1 MIYNELTSFET
12 LYQAYLTARKCKRK
26 KTATA
31 EYEANALACTDKLS
45 RKLRAHRYRP
55 GGFRTFHIYE
65 PKIRLVQAP
74 AFVDKVV
81 LHAVTDNVLYDAVT
95 KGFVRDN
102 CASQNGKGTQYA
114 LMRLKLH
121 LAQFYR
127 RYQTADGWVLK
138 CDIHHFFAS
147 INHEILKGK
156 LRALFE
162 RRGVDP
168 EVYELLCIYIDSTEG
183 LPLGYQTS
191 QLFALLMLDG
201 MDHFIQEER
210 GFRLFGRGMDD
221 FYVIART
228 KSELQELLA
237 EIRKFVGAL
246 ELELNGKTNIFPLR
260 NGLDFLGFHSYLT
273 DTGAVIQKLRRANVQ
288 RMRKKIKRWRKEYP
302 AGKIEKAK
310 ILEAFQGWDAFA
322 AYGDT
327 YSLRRKFAAEVSQI
341 ISEPVRIHRK
351 INSTRAAREARRKKQ
366 QRCIERK
373 AQRIRDSMQPRPLE
387 VPPWN

>member
-1 MIYNELTSFET
+1 MTYNGLTSFET
-12 LYQAYLTARKCKRK
+12 LYRAYLIARKCKRK
-26 KTATA
+26 KAVTA

-55 GGFRTFHIYE
+55 GGFRTFYVHE

-121 LAQFYR
+121 LVQFYR

-288 RMRKKIKRWRKEYP
+288 RMRKKIKCWQKEYP
-302 AGKIEKAK
+302 AGKVEKAK
-310 ILEAFQGWDAFA
+310 ILEAFRGWDAFA

-327 YSLRRKFAAEVSQI
+327 YSLRRKFAAEVSRI
-341 ISEPVRIHRK
+341 ISEPVQIHRK

>member
-1 MIYNELTSFET
+1 MTYNDLTSFET
-12 LYQAYLTARKCKRK
+12 LYRAYLRARQCKRK

-55 GGFRTFHIYE
+55 GGFKTFYVYE
-65 PKIRLVQAP
+65 PKVRLVQAP

-81 LHAVTDNVLYDAVT
+81 LHAVTDNILYDAVT

-121 LAQFYR
+121 LIQFYR
-127 RYQTADGWVLK
+127 RYQTTDGWVLK
-138 CDIHHFFAS
+138 CDIRHFFAS
-147 INHEILKGK
+147 IDHEILKEK
-156 LRALFE
+156 LHTLFA
-162 RRGVDP
+162 RREVDP
-168 EVYELLCIYIDSTEG
+168 EAYELLCIYIDSTEG

-221 FYVIART
+221 FYIIAPT
-228 KSELQELLA
+228 KRELQELLA
-237 EIRKFVGAL
+237 EIREFVGAL
-246 ELELNGKTNIFPLR
+246 GLELNGKTNIFPIR

-273 DTGAVIQKLRRANVQ
+273 ETGAVIQKLRRANVR
-288 RMRKKIKRWRKEYP
+288 RMRKKIKKWRREYA
-302 AGKIEKAK
+302 AGEIAKAK
-310 ILEAFQGWDAFA
+310 ILEAFRGWDAFA

-327 YSLRRKFAAEVSQI
+327 YSLRKKFAQQVSEI
-341 ISEPVRIHRK
+341 VGEPVRIHRK
-351 INSTRAAREARRKKQ
+351 INATRAAREARRKKQ
-366 QRCIERK
+366 QRCIDKK
-373 AQRIRDSMQPRPLE
+373 AKKAREAMQPRPPE
-387 VPPWN
+387 TPPWT